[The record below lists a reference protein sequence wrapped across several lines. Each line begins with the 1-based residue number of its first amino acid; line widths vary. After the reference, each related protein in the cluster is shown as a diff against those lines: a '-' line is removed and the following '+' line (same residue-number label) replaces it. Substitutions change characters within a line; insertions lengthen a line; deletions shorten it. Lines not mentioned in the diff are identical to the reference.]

1 MALTDAERQQRRRD
15 KLKNLA
21 EQAKYDPKQFV
32 ARSVRTLYFNKKI
45 DEALLLEIKNQAILE
60 ARKSFSDY
68 DKVKEIFIKKNID
81 AFFET
86 KEDNV

>member
-21 EQAKYDPKQFV
+21 EQAKYDPMQFV

-81 AFFET
+81 AFF
-86 KEDNV
+86 